1 MREYQYLMNNEVQNN
16 MVISLDYTVRLE
28 DGQSIDSST
37 GKTPLQY
44 LHGHQNIIPGLEEA
58 LTGMKVG
65 ESHPH
70 IIVPPEKAYG
80 ERAAEATEWLPRDI
94 FPPDE
99 NPQPGMTFA
108 ADDESGETY
117 PMFIKEVK
125 PDSVLVDY
133 NHPLAGET
141 LFFEVTIV
149 DVRPATPEE
158 LAHGHVHNGDGQ
170 F

>member
-1 MREYQYLMNNEVQNN
+1 MNNEVQNN
-16 MVISLDYTVRLE
+16 MVVSLDYTARLK
-28 DGQSIDSST
+28 DGQSVDSST

-65 ESHPH
+65 ESHLN

-80 ERAAEATEWLPRDI
+80 ARAKATEWLPRDL
-94 FPPDE
+94 FPSDGE
-99 NPQPGMTFA
+99 TQPGMAFVA
-108 ADDESGETY
+108 EDKSGETY

-141 LFFEVTIV
+141 LHFEVTVV

-158 LAHGHVHNGDGQ
+158 LAHGHVHNGDG
-170 F
+170 

>member
-16 MVISLDYTVRLE
+16 MVVSLDYTVRLE
-28 DGQSIDSST
+28 DGQSIDSSI
-37 GKTPLQY
+37 GKTPLRY

-58 LTGMKVG
+58 LTGMRVG
-65 ESHPH
+65 ENHPH

-80 ERAAEATEWLPRDI
+80 ARTEATEWLPRDI
-94 FPPDE
+94 FPVDGE
-99 NPQPGMTFA
+99 IQPGMTFA
-108 ADDESGETY
+108 VEDESGETY
-117 PMFIKEVK
+117 PLFIKEVK
-125 PDSVLVDY
+125 TDNVLVDY
-133 NHPLAGET
+133 NHPLAGKT
-141 LFFEVTIV
+141 LSFEVTVV

>member
-1 MREYQYLMNNEVQNN
+1 MNNEVQNN
-16 MVISLDYTVRLE
+16 MVVSVDYTARLK
-28 DGQSIDSST
+28 DGQSIDSSI
-37 GKTPLQY
+37 GKTPLRY

-65 ESHPH
+65 ESHSN
-70 IIVPPEKAYG
+70 ISVPPEKAYG
-80 ERAAEATEWLPRDI
+80 KRTETTEWLPRNI
-94 FPPDE
+94 FPSDE
-99 NPQPGMTFA
+99 EPQPGMTFA
-108 ADDESGETY
+108 ADDESGKTY

-141 LFFEVTIV
+141 LFFEVTVV
-149 DVRPATPEE
+149 DVRPAMPEE

-170 F
+170 L